1 MRIFC
6 FFYRT
11 NQCFS
16 ELYCSRCDAHL
27 GNMLD
32 EGPLPDGMRY
42 CVSGVALKFIPDSET
57 NRMRANVLREK
68 AKTSPMEL
76 NMEDWKLIL
85 TPEQFRITRMRQN
98 EDPFS
103 SGLEKMNLDEEGIFR
118 CVCCDGILFD
128 MKTKRNV
135 DVGWPTFTGF
145 IDRKKG
151 GKIKYR

>member
-1 MRIFC
+1 
-6 FFYRT
+6 
-11 NQCFS
+11 
-16 ELYCSRCDAHL
+16 
-27 GNMLD
+27 MLD

-98 EDPFS
+98 EDAFS
-103 SGLEKMNLDEEGIFR
+103 
-118 CVCCDGILFD
+118 
-128 MKTKRNV
+128 T
-135 DVGWPTFTGF
+135 
-145 IDRKKG
+145 RK
-151 GKIKYR
+151 

>member
-1 MRIFC
+1 
-6 FFYRT
+6 
-11 NQCFS
+11 
-16 ELYCSRCDAHL
+16 
-27 GNMLD
+27 MLD

-118 CVCCDGILFD
+118 CLFH
-128 MKTKRNV
+128 RQASRISLSHSLPRHSPN
-135 DVGWPTFTGF
+135 FLF
-145 IDRKKG
+145 
-151 GKIKYR
+151 